1 MRPTKYLT
9 QAQKDLLPGGELDL
23 VDSIIDEI
31 ITYTD
36 EATALDVLKLLI
48 KVNGDDVEESTQYW
62 KNIIR
67 MVGTESASFT
77 DICRLNL
84 RGEENGTCNNL
95 LYDAFRGIGALDD
108 NQKKEVKQ
116 MVVVALTEKVAE
128 LTLEKPRTRPR
139 SPSNEGKPFVEKGTC
154 CNLQ

>member
-9 QAQKDLLPGGELDL
+9 QAQKDLLPGGDLDL
-23 VDSIIDEI
+23 VDSSIDEI
-31 ITYTD
+31 ITYTN

-48 KVNGDDVEESTQYW
+48 KVNGDDVEESTNSW
-62 KNIIR
+62 KDIIR

-84 RGEENGTCNNL
+84 RGEESGTCNDL
-95 LYDAFRGIGALDD
+95 LYDVFRGIGTLDD

-116 MVVVALTEKVAE
+116 MVVVAITKKVAE

-139 SPSNEGKPFVEKGTC
+139 SPSNEGKPSFKKVTC
-154 CNLQ
+154 CTLQ